1 MTVYDEER
9 TAYVEG
15 MKKYTEDLLKMPKE
29 QAMEEDLDGLYL
41 AGIVTKEG
49 ELTTHYRKNLD
60 LIYQEERMDK
70 RMGNSDIFAEIA
82 SALRTYRKK
91 NGLSQ
96 RQFSQI
102 CGVNPSTIA
111 RLERQEANPRL
122 NTVVKVLAA
131 AGMRLVIV
139 PMDDSGFTE
148 N

>member
-1 MTVYDEER
+1 MTVYD
-9 TAYVEG
+9 V
-15 MKKYTEDLLKMPKE
+15 
-29 QAMEEDLDGLYL
+29 
-41 AGIVTKEG
+41 
-49 ELTTHYRKNLD
+49 
-60 LIYQEERMDK
+60 RMDK
-70 RMGNSDIFAEIA
+70 RMKNSDIFAEIA
-82 SALRTYRKK
+82 SALRTYREK